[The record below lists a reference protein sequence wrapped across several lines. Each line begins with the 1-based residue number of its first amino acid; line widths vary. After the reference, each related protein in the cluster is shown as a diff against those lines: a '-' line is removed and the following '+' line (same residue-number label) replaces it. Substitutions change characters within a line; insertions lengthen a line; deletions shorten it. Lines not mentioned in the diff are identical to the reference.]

1 MIKIRNYVDVDFH
14 VSFWRHFVKTLLTLG
29 YLYIRDIFLRSA
41 ETLNALTNA
50 TWVTFSL
57 HSVLLFFVSG
67 WCRRKRKFVSPGR
80 SLRAARRARQIS
92 LSAAGTEP
100 SRRGGDASSA
110 CNGSVVTG
118 AGSVGG
124 YNWAELQR
132 QGGSTGG
139 SAYRCGRVVHCP
151 T

>member
-1 MIKIRNYVDVDFH
+1 MQ
-14 VSFWRHFVKTLLTLG
+14 L
-29 YLYIRDIFLRSA
+29 
-41 ETLNALTNA
+41 
-50 TWVTFSL
+50 VTFSL

-92 LSAAGTEP
+92 LSATGTEP

-139 SAYRCGRVVHCP
+139 SAYRCGTLSHVNIDTNPRP
-151 T
+151 TDLHFSLFLITTRQHA

>member
-1 MIKIRNYVDVDFH
+1 MLFFI
-14 VSFWRHFVKTLLTLG
+14 SFQ
-29 YLYIRDIFLRSA
+29 
-41 ETLNALTNA
+41 
-50 TWVTFSL
+50 
-57 HSVLLFFVSG
+57 SVVLFFVSG

-92 LSAAGTEP
+92 LSAAGAAE
-100 SRRGGDASSA
+100 ASSV
-110 CNGSVVTG
+110 CNGSVVGGG

-139 SAYRCGRVVHCP
+139 SAYRWLLKTAEYRVTIQVYSNLP
-151 T
+151 LALKQRLRF

>member
-1 MIKIRNYVDVDFH
+1 MLFFI
-14 VSFWRHFVKTLLTLG
+14 SFQ
-29 YLYIRDIFLRSA
+29 
-41 ETLNALTNA
+41 
-50 TWVTFSL
+50 
-57 HSVLLFFVSG
+57 SVVLFFVSG

-92 LSAAGTEP
+92 LSAADP
-100 SRRGGDASSA
+100 SGILRRGEASSV

-118 AGSVGG
+118 AGSVSG

-139 SAYRCGRVVHCP
+139 SAYSTLDRRMTMETDAATLVDGTRLSP
-151 T
+151 QQLGKS